1 MLMETVTFFVRA
13 LRLKTTKV
21 RKVGKTEFRKYVS
34 NLIFNLLKKQ
44 KKERAERSF
53 LCDRHDRLSRFQV
66 YTWKWLLLMGCESP
80 EHLGRKEVLDEGK
93 GVRRNI
99 GGSGIKD

>member
-1 MLMETVTFFVRA
+1 METVTFFVRA

-53 LCDRHDRLSRFQV
+53 FHRYKKISIFYKGFITACAHEVIAISRGF
-66 YTWKWLLLMGCESP
+66 YTYQP
-80 EHLGRKEVLDEGK
+80 PFVV
-93 GVRRNI
+93 GVCL
-99 GGSGIKD
+99 